1 MPLSFPTRSST
12 SPAHTIQHEIH
23 MVKKPCFEPGP
34 GEMTIHVR
42 ATGICRYIFL
52 LSYQTGMTS
61 ISGSMA
67 LLGLPCLS
75 HMSVEHVIDRQAK
88 SLPSERAL
96 RSGRS
101 ADRVANGVPCG
112 LASCDP
118 CRTGRLM
125 LRRELIGLV
134 VTLLAA
140 HAAGCPL
147 IVISDLFPS
156 RLEFA
161 KKLLP
166 PARTVQIE
174 KTAKLEEVRKQIKDE
189 AGMEF
194 SLALDYT
201 RMESSIRSA
210 IFVKSCMIDVF
221 EVANPDSIA
230 STVCQG

>member
-1 MPLSFPTRSST
+1 
-12 SPAHTIQHEIH
+12 

-42 ATGICRYIFL
+42 ATGICRLRRPFL
-52 LSYQTGMTS
+52 EAWLCWVYHY
-61 ISGSMA
+61 
-67 LLGLPCLS
+67 CY
-75 HMSVEHVIDRQAK
+75 
-88 SLPSERAL
+88 
-96 RSGRS
+96 
-101 ADRVANGVPCG
+101 
-112 LASCDP
+112 
-118 CRTGRLM
+118 

-210 IFVKSCMIDVF
+210 IFSVKVRDKVF
-221 EVANPDSIA
+221 VISVRPPEQTANHSATAESMRLIFNSRTIKVQIHD
-230 STVCQG
+230 